1 MDWVNIALAF
11 VLVGANGF
19 FVATEFAIAR
29 LRPGQV
35 EKWVRDGRPGARS
48 VQYAVGHID
57 AYLAAC
63 QLGITISSL
72 GLGALGEPAFH
83 HILEPVFG
91 ESATIAGI
99 GVASAIAF
107 SIITLL
113 HVVVGELAPKSLAI
127 SRTQRIALF
136 VAPVMRVFYFA
147 TKPIVDLFNGMG
159 NLLLKPFGI
168 PPAREAGHAPVSEDE
183 LRLLLRESAAGGE
196 IQEEEQ
202 RFTDNVLT
210 FGDRRVREVMMPR
223 SRIVFVTTDASFGE
237 AVRIVRESGLT
248 RLPLCKADG
257 GLDSPVG
264 LLHVKDLLVNGPGSR
279 LEEIARPLERV
290 PESMLID
297 ELLERL
303 RKLREHFALV
313 VDEHGTVVGLI
324 TLEDILEEIVGEIE
338 DEFDPQER
346 EPMREEPD
354 GTVIAGWAPVRLVEE
369 RLGVEFRDHHEA
381 TIGGVVLEHLGRL
394 PEAGEEV
401 EVAGVRFEVL
411 SAEEA
416 QIQELRL
423 VSTPEREGERDAVR

>member
-1 MDWVNIALAF
+1 MDYVNIALAF
-11 VLVGANGF
+11 VLVAANGF
-19 FVATEFAIAR
+19 FVATEFAVAR

-35 EKWVRDGRPGARS
+35 EKWARDGRPGAKS
-48 VQYAVGHID
+48 VVHAVDHID

-91 ESATIAGI
+91 EAASVAGVGI
-99 GVASAIAF
+99 ASAIAF
-107 SIITLL
+107 GIITLL

-127 SRTQRIALF
+127 SRTQPIALF
-136 VAPVMRVFYFA
+136 VAPVMRVFYAA
-147 TKPIVDLFNGMG
+147 TKPLVDLFNGLG

-183 LRLLLRESAAGGE
+183 LRTLVRESAAGGE
-196 IQEEEQ
+196 IEDEEQ
-202 RFTDNVLT
+202 RFGENVLT
-210 FGDRRVREVMMPR
+210 FGDRRVREVMVPR
-223 SRIVFVTTDASFGE
+223 HRAVFVSTDQTFDA

-248 RLPLCKADG
+248 RLPLVSADG
-257 GLDSPVG
+257 GLDAPLG
-264 LLHVKDLLVNGPGSR
+264 LLHVKDLIVRGEEDVS
-279 LEEIARPLERV
+279 LEELARPIERV

-313 VDEHGTVVGLI
+313 ADEHGTVVGLI
-324 TLEDILEEIVGEIE
+324 TLEDVLEEIVGEIE
-338 DEFDPQER
+338 DEFDPEER
-346 EPMREEPD
+346 EPLREDPE

-369 RLGVEFRDHHEA
+369 RLGIEFSDHHEA
-381 TIGGVVLEHLGRL
+381 TIGGVVLEQLGRL
-394 PEAGEEV
+394 PDEGEEV
-401 EVAGVRFEVL
+401 DVAGVRFAVL
-411 SAEEA
+411 GAADA

-423 VSTPEREGERDAVR
+423 VSEAEPREGASG

>member
-1 MDWVNIALAF
+1 MDWLNIALAL

-19 FVATEFAIAR
+19 FVATEFAVAR

-35 EKWVRDGRPGARS
+35 EKWVSDGRPGAKS
-48 VQYAVGHID
+48 VQHAIEHID
-57 AYLAAC
+57 SYLAAC

-91 ESATIAGI
+91 EGATVVGV

-107 SIITLL
+107 AIITLL

-127 SRTQRIALF
+127 SRTQPIALF
-136 VAPVMRVFYFA
+136 VAPVMRVFYLCA
-147 TKPIVDLFNGMG
+147 KPVVDLFNGMG

-183 LRLLLRESAAGGE
+183 LRSLLRESAAGGE
-196 IQEEEQ
+196 IEEEEQ
-202 RFTDNVLT
+202 RFTENVLT

-223 SRIVFVTTDASFGE
+223 GRITFVTTDAGYDD
-237 AVRIVRESGLT
+237 AVAVIRESGLT
-248 RLPLCKADG
+248 RLPLCEAEK
-257 GLDSPVG
+257 GLDDPVG
-264 LLHVKDLLVNGPGSR
+264 LLHVKDLLVNGPEKP
-279 LEEIARPLERV
+279 LAETARALERV

-338 DEFDPQER
+338 DEFDPEER
-346 EPMREEPD
+346 EPMRDEAE
-354 GTVIAGWAPVRLVEE
+354 GTVIAGWTPIRLVEE
-369 RLGVEFRDHHEA
+369 RLGVEFHDHHEA

-394 PEAGEEV
+394 PEEGEEV
-401 EVAGVRFEVL
+401 EVDAVRFAVL
-411 SAEEA
+411 SAA
-416 QIQELRL
+416 DARIQELR
-423 VSTPEREGERDAVR
+423 VISKPDREG

>member
-1 MDWVNIALAF
+1 MDWVNIGLAL

-35 EKWVRDGRPGARS
+35 EKWVRDGRPGAGS
-48 VQYAVGHID
+48 VQHAVEHID

-91 ESATIAGI
+91 EGATVVGI
-99 GVASAIAF
+99 GIASAIAF

-136 VAPVMRVFYFA
+136 VAPVMRVFYAA
-147 TKPIVDLFNGMG
+147 TKPLVDLFNGMG

-183 LRLLLRESAAGGE
+183 LRSLLRESAAGGE
-196 IQEEEQ
+196 IEEDEQ
-202 RFTDNVLT
+202 RFTENVLT

-223 SRIVFVTTDASFGE
+223 SRIMFATTE
-237 AVRIVRESGLT
+237 ADFDQVVQTVRETGLT
-248 RLPLCKADG
+248 RLPLCRPD
-257 GLDSPVG
+257 GLDSAIG
-264 LLHVKDLLVNGPGSR
+264 LLHVKDMLVSGRDTS
-279 LEEIARPLERV
+279 LEELARPLERV

-313 VDEHGTVVGLI
+313 LDEHGTVVGLI

-338 DEFDPQER
+338 DEFDPEVR
-346 EPMREEPD
+346 ESMREDPE
-354 GTVIAGWAPVRLVEE
+354 GVVIAGWAPIRLVEE
-369 RLGVEFRDHHEA
+369 RLRVDFRDHHEA

-394 PEAGEEV
+394 PEPGEEV
-401 EVAGVRFEVL
+401 EVGGVRFAVL
-411 SAEEA
+411 SAEDA
-416 QIQELRL
+416 QIQELR
-423 VSTPEREGERDAVR
+423 VVAMPEAVG

>member
-1 MDWVNIALAF
+1 MDYVNIGLAF
-11 VLVGANGF
+11 VLVAANGF
-19 FVATEFAIAR
+19 FVATEFSIAR

-35 EKWVRDGRPGARS
+35 TKWVSDGRPGAKS
-48 VQYAVGHID
+48 VQHAIEHID

-83 HILEPVFG
+83 HLLEPVFG
-91 ESATIAGI
+91 DAASIAGVGI
-99 GVASAIAF
+99 ASAISF

-127 SRTQRIALF
+127 SRTQPIALF
-136 VAPVMRVFYFA
+136 VAPVMRVFYA
-147 TKPIVDLFNGMG
+147 VTKPLVDLFNGLG
-159 NLLLKPFGI
+159 NLLLKPFGV

-183 LRLLLRESAAGGE
+183 LRTLVRESAAGGE
-196 IQEEEQ
+196 IEEEEQ
-202 RFTDNVLT
+202 RFTENVLT
-210 FGDRRVREVMMPR
+210 FGDRRVREVMQPR
-223 SRIVFVTTDASFGE
+223 GRVVFVGADAAMDDVIG
-237 AVRIVRESGLT
+237 VIRESGLT
-248 RLPLCKADG
+248 RLPLVKPDG
-257 GLDSPVG
+257 GLDAPLG
-264 LLHVKDLLVNGPGSR
+264 LLHVKDLLVRENGTS
-279 LEEIARPLERV
+279 LEDLARPLERV

-338 DEFDPQER
+338 DEFDPEER
-346 EPMREEPD
+346 EPLREEPD
-354 GTVIAGWAPVRLVEE
+354 GTVLAGWAPVRMVEE
-369 RLGVEFRDHHEA
+369 RLGVQFSDHHEA

-394 PEAGEEV
+394 PEEGEEV
-401 EVAGVRFEVL
+401 EVGGVRFCVL
-411 SAEEA
+411 ASADA

-423 VSTPEREGERDAVR
+423 VSDPAEREA

>member
-1 MDWVNIALAF
+1 MDAVNIALAF

-35 EKWVRDGRPGARS
+35 DKWVSDGKPGSKS
-48 VQYAVGHID
+48 VKHAITHID
-57 AYLAAC
+57 SYLAAC

-83 HILEPVFG
+83 HILEPIFG
-91 ESATIAGI
+91 EGAEVLGI
-99 GVASAIAF
+99 GLASAMAF
-107 SIITLL
+107 GLITLL
-113 HVVVGELAPKSLAI
+113 HVVVGELTPKSLAI
-127 SRTQRIALF
+127 SRTQPIALF
-136 VAPVMRVFYFA
+136 VAPVMRVFYMA

-183 LRLLLRESAAGGE
+183 LRLLVRESAAGGE
-196 IQEEEQ
+196 IEEEEQ
-202 RFTDNVLT
+202 RFTENVLT
-210 FGDRRVREVMMPR
+210 FGDRRVREVMQPR
-223 SRIVFVTTDASFGE
+223 SRIVFVSTDQSFDE
-237 AVRIVRESGLT
+237 AVTVIRESGLT
-248 RLPLCKADG
+248 RLPLCHGDS
-257 GLDSPVG
+257 GLDHPVG
-264 LLHVKDLLVNGPGSR
+264 LLHVKDLLVNGPGTP
-279 LEEIARPLERV
+279 LEEVARQLERV

-338 DEFDPQER
+338 DEFDPEER
-346 EPMREEPD
+346 EPMRDEPE

-369 RLGVEFRDHHEA
+369 RLGIQFRDHHEA

-394 PEAGEEV
+394 PQEGEEV
-401 EVAGVRFEVL
+401 ELAGVRFAVL
-411 SAEEA
+411 GARDA
-416 QIQELRL
+416 RIQELRVL
-423 VSTPEREGERDAVR
+423 STPEPG

>member
-1 MDWVNIALAF
+1 MDAVNIALAL
-11 VLVGANGF
+11 VLVAANGF

-35 EKWVRDGRPGARS
+35 EKWVSDGRPGAKS
-48 VQYAVGHID
+48 VQHAIQHID
-57 AYLAAC
+57 SYLAAC

-83 HILEPVFG
+83 HILEPIFG
-91 ESATIAGI
+91 AGAEVLGI
-99 GVASAIAF
+99 GLASAMAF
-107 SIITLL
+107 GLITLL

-127 SRTQRIALF
+127 SRTQPIALF

-147 TKPIVDLFNGMG
+147 AKPVVDLFNGMG

-183 LRLLLRESAAGGE
+183 LRTLVRESAAGGE
-196 IQEEEQ
+196 IEEEEQ

-223 SRIVFVTTDASFGE
+223 SRVVLVTADASFAD
-237 AVRIVRESGLT
+237 AVKIIRESGLT
-248 RLPLCKADG
+248 RLPLCEADK
-257 GLDSPVG
+257 GLDHAEG
-264 LLHVKDLLVNGPGSR
+264 LLHVKDLLVNGPDKP
-279 LEEIARPLERV
+279 LAEIARPLERV

-338 DEFDPQER
+338 DEFDPEER
-346 EPMREEPD
+346 EPMREE
-354 GTVIAGWAPVRLVEE
+354 GGNTVIAGWAPVRLVEE
-369 RLGVEFRDHHEA
+369 RLGVEFSDHHEA

-394 PEAGEEV
+394 PDEGEEV
-401 EVAGVRFEVL
+401 EVDGVRFAVL
-411 SAEEA
+411 GAADA
-416 QIQELRL
+416 QIQELRV
-423 VSTPEREGERDAVR
+423 VSEPEERAGASGR

>member
-1 MDWVNIALAF
+1 MDAVNIALAF

-35 EKWVRDGRPGARS
+35 DKWVSDGKPGSKS
-48 VQYAVGHID
+48 VKHAITHID
-57 AYLAAC
+57 SYLAAC

-83 HILEPVFG
+83 HILEPIFG
-91 ESATIAGI
+91 EGAEVLGI
-99 GVASAIAF
+99 GLASAMAF
-107 SIITLL
+107 GIITLL

-127 SRTQRIALF
+127 SRTQPVVLF
-136 VAPVMRVFYFA
+136 VAPVMRIFYLA

-183 LRLLLRESAAGGE
+183 LRLLVRESAAGGE
-196 IQEEEQ
+196 IEEEEQ
-202 RFTDNVLT
+202 RFTENVLT
-210 FGDRRVREVMMPR
+210 FGDRRVREVMQPR
-223 SRIVFVTTDASFGE
+223 SRIVFVSTDQSFDE
-237 AVRIVRESGLT
+237 AVTVIRESGLT
-248 RLPLCKADG
+248 RLPLCHGDS
-257 GLDSPVG
+257 GLDHPVG
-264 LLHVKDLLVNGPGSR
+264 LLHVKDLLVNGPGTP
-279 LEEIARPLERV
+279 LEAVARQLERV

-324 TLEDILEEIVGEIE
+324 TLEDVLEEIVGEIE
-338 DEFDPQER
+338 DEFDPEEK

-354 GTVIAGWAPVRLVEE
+354 GTVVAGWAPVRLVEE
-369 RLGVEFRDHHEA
+369 RLGVEFSDHHEA

-394 PEAGEEV
+394 PDEGEEV
-401 EVAGVRFEVL
+401 DVAGVRLAVL
-411 SAEEA
+411 GAADA

-423 VSTPEREGERDAVR
+423 LDGGERATSRD

>member
-19 FVATEFAIAR
+19 FVATEFSIAR

-35 EKWVRDGRPGARS
+35 AKWVRDGRPGAKS
-48 VQYAVGHID
+48 VQHAIEHID

-83 HILEPVFG
+83 NILEPVFG
-91 ESATIAGI
+91 EGATIAGI
-99 GVASAIAF
+99 GLASAVSF

-127 SRTQRIALF
+127 ARTQPIVLF
-136 VAPVMRVFYFA
+136 VAPVMRVFYLV
-147 TKPIVDLFNGMG
+147 TRPVVDLFNGMG
-159 NLLLKPFGI
+159 NLLLKPFGV

-183 LRLLLRESAAGGE
+183 LRSLVRESAAGGE
-196 IQEEEQ
+196 IEQEEQ

-223 SRIVFVTTDASFGE
+223 SRIVSVSTEDGFEHVVG
-237 AVRIVRESGLT
+237 VVRESGLT
-248 RLPLCKADG
+248 RLPLVRPDG
-257 GLDSPVG
+257 GLDAPVG
-264 LLHVKDLLVNGPGSR
+264 LLHVKDLLVRADRGAS
-279 LEEIARPLERV
+279 LEDLARPLERV

-338 DEFDPQER
+338 DEFDPEER
-346 EPMREEPD
+346 EPMREE
-354 GTVIAGWAPVRLVEE
+354 GGNTVIAGWAPVRLVEE

-394 PEAGEEV
+394 PDEGEEV
-401 EVAGVRFEVL
+401 ELGGVRFAVL
-411 SAEEA
+411 GAADA

-423 VSTPEREGERDAVR
+423 VSDPAEREAASGR

>member
-19 FVATEFAIAR
+19 FVATEFAVAR

-35 EKWVRDGRPGARS
+35 QKWVREGRPGSKS
-48 VQYAVGHID
+48 VQHAVDHID

-83 HILEPVFG
+83 HILEPIFG
-91 ESATIAGI
+91 EGATVLGI
-99 GVASAIAF
+99 SIASAIAF

-127 SRTQRIALF
+127 ARTQRIALF
-136 VAPVMRVFYFA
+136 VAPVMRVFYAA

-159 NLLLKPFGI
+159 NLLLKPFGV

-183 LRLLLRESAAGGE
+183 LRSLVRESAAGGE

-202 RFTDNVLT
+202 RFTENVLT

-223 SRIVFVTTDASFGE
+223 SRIVFVTTDARFDD
-237 AVRIVRESGLT
+237 AVRAVRESGLT
-248 RLPLCKADG
+248 RLPLCRPD
-257 GLDSPVG
+257 GLDSAVG
-264 LLHVKDLLVNGPGSR
+264 LLHVKDLLVNGPDAP
-279 LEEIARPLERV
+279 LEGLARPLERV

-297 ELLERL
+297 ELLELL

-313 VDEHGTVVGLI
+313 LDEHGTVVGLI

-338 DEFDPQER
+338 DEFDPEER
-346 EPMREEPD
+346 EAMREEPE
-354 GTVIAGWAPVRLVEE
+354 GVVIAGWAPVRLVEE
-369 RLGVEFRDHHEA
+369 RLGIGFADHHEA

-394 PEAGEEV
+394 PDAGEEV
-401 EVAGVRFEVL
+401 EVGGVRFAVL
-411 SAEEA
+411 AAEDA
-416 QIQELRL
+416 QIQALRVL
-423 VSTPEREGERDAVR
+423 DAPQREPRPAG